1 MGIGSG
7 VVNKDAPCSHPKR
20 DELFPL
26 LIRMISIFAHLQM
39 RERHG
44 YPLDKTLRSC

>member
-26 LIRMISIFAHLQM
+26 LIRMISILYNSRVSRCARDM
-39 RERHG
+39 AIR
-44 YPLDKTLRSC
+44 